1 MKLNSEQKKELL
13 INTLRSESSLIINKV
28 LIERIGLIPAV
39 LLSNYLEK
47 QLYFEKSH
55 SENDGWF
62 FHSHSHIQNQ
72 TGLTEWQI
80 KETKKILVNENLLT
94 IKRQGLPSK
103 EWLKI
108 NYDEL
113 LNKLINSV
121 NIMYKPPLH
130 YDGEILCTT
139 TEKSS
144 AHINKSINNNKSIK
158 RKRIY
163 VATKV
168 ATDIPK
174 NKNVKFVP
182 ISLEL
187 KQIVQSQKN
196 INISTQKINS
206 WANSIRLLVETDGV
220 SLERVEKA
228 LNWYKEHYS
237 DDYVP
242 VIESGITFRKKFTR
256 LEDAIERST
265 KPFKRSTQK
274 SGFKKGKLN
283 YKEPEIL

>member
-47 QLYFEKSH
+47 QLYFDKKYSD
-55 SENDGWF
+55 NNGWF
-62 FHSHSHIQNQ
+62 YQTHSQIQNQ
-72 TGLTEWQI
+72 IFLSERELI
-80 KETKKILVNENLLT
+80 KAKKALISSKLIE
-94 IKRQGLPSK
+94 IKRQGLPAK
-103 EWLKI
+103 EWIRI
-108 NYDEL
+108 NYDKILSL
-113 LNKLINSV
+113 LT
-121 NIMYKPPLH
+121 
-130 YDGEILCTT
+130 GEILSAQVPA
-139 TEKSS
+139 ESS
-144 AHINKSINNNKSIK
+144 ALDPAESSALYNKSINNKSIK

-168 ATDIPK
+168 ATDTPK
-174 NKNVKFVP
+174 NKNAKFVP

-228 LNWYKEHYS
+228 LNWYKNHYS

-265 KPFKRSTQK
+265 KTFKRNTQK

-283 YKEPEIL
+283 DKEPEIL

>member
-47 QLYFEKSH
+47 QLYFDKKYSD
-55 SENDGWF
+55 NNGWF
-62 FHSHSHIQNQ
+62 YQTHSQIQNQ
-72 TGLTEWQI
+72 IFLSERELI
-80 KETKKILVNENLLT
+80 KAKKALISSKLIE
-94 IKRQGLPSK
+94 IKRQGLPAK
-103 EWLKI
+103 EWIRI
-108 NYDEL
+108 NYDKILSL
-113 LNKLINSV
+113 LT
-121 NIMYKPPLH
+121 
-130 YDGEILCTT
+130 GEILSAQVPA
-139 TEKSS
+139 ESS
-144 AHINKSINNNKSIK
+144 ALDPAESSALYNKSINNKSIK

-168 ATDIPK
+168 ATDTPK
-174 NKNVKFVP
+174 NKNAKFVP

-228 LNWYKEHYS
+228 LNWYKNHYS

-265 KPFKRSTQK
+265 KTFKRNTQK
-274 SGFKKGKLN
+274 SGFKKGKLK

>member
-47 QLYFEKSH
+47 QLYFDKKYSD
-55 SENDGWF
+55 NNGWF
-62 FHSHSHIQNQ
+62 YQTHSQIQNQ
-72 TGLTEWQI
+72 IFLSERELI
-80 KETKKILVNENLLT
+80 KAKKALISSELIE
-94 IKRQGLPSK
+94 IKRQGLPAK
-103 EWLKI
+103 EWIKI
-108 NYDEL
+108 NYDKILSL
-113 LNKLINSV
+113 LT
-121 NIMYKPPLH
+121 
-130 YDGEILCTT
+130 GEILSALVPA
-139 TEKSS
+139 ESS
-144 AHINKSINNNKSIK
+144 ALDPAESSALYNKSINNKSIK

-168 ATDIPK
+168 ATDTPK
-174 NKNVKFVP
+174 NKNAKFVP

-265 KPFKRSTQK
+265 KTFKRSTQK

-283 YKEPEIL
+283 YKEPERL